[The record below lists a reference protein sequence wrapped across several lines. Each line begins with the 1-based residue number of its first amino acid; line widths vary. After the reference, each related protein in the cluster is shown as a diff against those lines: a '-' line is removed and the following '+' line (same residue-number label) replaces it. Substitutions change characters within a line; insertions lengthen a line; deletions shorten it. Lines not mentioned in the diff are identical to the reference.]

1 MASYS
6 NFFDKNIFHRIPKP
20 RYLMDVARIQDI
32 SNALSDEMRIR
43 ILEALLPRKPLRYTE
58 IMKELGLDVVA
69 DSSKFAYHM
78 GILCD
83 AGLTEKR
90 GDYYGITHGGRELM
104 ASFMKVSEDWQ
115 MYRYRDTLM
124 GLTGRDVVTKMWS
137 STFLLSSPF
146 LIFNSFAGWGAHP
159 STLDVVMLFSGAL
172 LLVTGGYG
180 YYKVSDGF
188 SDIKLERFIQNA
200 SRMLAGNGKAM
211 SLIQALA
218 GLGII
223 TLSIIMFYI
232 ENGYM
237 SYSWFALL
245 LTGGAIL
252 SLALGVHLSS
262 RLSGW
267 WEVYKTGGTVH
278 DYSVEIDRV
287 YYLLMVVLVASGF
300 MMITGGRLGG
310 GAGVLG
316 AALGIWSDYSRY
328 SKSLKR
334 NP

>member
-1 MASYS
+1 M
-6 NFFDKNIFHRIPKP
+6 PKL

-32 SNALSDEMRIR
+32 SNALSDEMRIN
-43 ILEALLPRKPLRYTE
+43 ILEVLLPRKPLRYTE

-78 GILCD
+78 GVLCE

-90 GDYYGITHGGRELM
+90 GEYYCITHGGRELM
-104 ASFMKVSEDWQ
+104 GSFMKVSKDWQ
-115 MYRYRDTLM
+115 EYMYQDTLM

-137 STFLLSSPF
+137 STFLFSSPF
-146 LIFNSFAGWGAHP
+146 LIFTSFAGWGAHP
-159 STLDVVMLFSGAL
+159 STLDVVMLVSGIL

-180 YYKVSDGF
+180 YYKVSDDF

-200 SRMLAGNGKAM
+200 SRMLGGNGKAM

-223 TLSIIMFYI
+223 TFSIIMFFM
-232 ENGYM
+232 ENGTLG
-237 SYSWFALL
+237 YSGFTLL
-245 LTGGAIL
+245 LTGGATL
-252 SLALGVHLSS
+252 SLALGVRLSS
-262 RLSGW
+262 LLSDW
-267 WEVYKTGGTVH
+267 WEVYKIGGTVH
-278 DYSVEIDRV
+278 DYSKEIDAV
-287 YYLLMVVLVASGF
+287 YYLLLSVLVIIGF
-300 MMITGGRLGG
+300 LMITGGSLGG
-310 GAGVLG
+310 GAGVFG
-316 AALGIWSDYSRY
+316 AAVGIWSDYNRY